1 MRSRSLVLAAAVSA
15 GLAACQTVPPPTKE
29 SSQWWSHVTTLASD
43 RFEGR
48 LTGSQGYDDAT
59 RYVAEQFRRF
69 GLEPAG
75 GDGYFQPVS
84 YEVQTIHPEQS
95 AITLEDAA
103 GQPHPLSIGDD
114 LVLNGGAEQPAR
126 IDETPLVFIGYGLH
140 LPEIG
145 LDDFAGV
152 DLQGKI
158 AVFMSGAPTGVP
170 GTLQAYAR
178 AEEFPRMLAAKGAV
192 GALVLQSPAAME
204 IPWDRTKQNYSLPGL
219 YLSEPDLRR
228 YRAPTLIGN
237 VNPAS
242 APRLFE
248 GSGQSFEAMTA
259 LSDAHQPLPH
269 FPLAVKLL
277 AQISA
282 DKARIKADNVVA
294 ELPGSDAKLANE
306 AVVLS
311 AHLDHL
317 GTVGPDSGKSIAGN
331 GIYHGVM
338 DNASGVASL
347 LEIARF
353 LQAGGD
359 RPKRSILFVAVG
371 GEEKGLL
378 GSRFFAA
385 HPSRHVGELAAD
397 INMDMFLPLFPLRR
411 LVALGAEESTLGEN
425 ARGLA
430 DRDHIQLIPDPAP
443 DHLIFVRSD
452 QYSFIRRGVPAI
464 TFEFA
469 ASTNEEQQMLNHW
482 MAERYH
488 GLADDLSQP
497 VDLAAADDYDRFL
510 LGLIERVANEDRA
523 PSWHDRSF
531 FKRFAS
537 APLK

>member
-1 MRSRSLVLAAAVSA
+1 MRTRSLLFAAAVTAALS
-15 GLAACQTVPPPTKE
+15 ACQTTPPPTRE
-29 SSQWWSHVTTLASD
+29 TSQWWSHVSALASD

-48 LTGSQGYDDAT
+48 LTGSQGYDEAT
-59 RYVAEQFRRF
+59 HYVADQFRRF

-75 GDGYFQPVS
+75 ADGYFQPVS
-84 YEVQTIHPEQS
+84 YEVQTIHPERS
-95 AITLEDAA
+95 SITLRDAA
-103 GQPHPLSIGDD
+103 GQTQPFAIGDD

-126 IDETPLVFIGYGLH
+126 IEETSLVFIGYGLH

-145 LDDFAGV
+145 IDDFAGV

-158 AVFMSGAPTGVP
+158 AVYMSGAPP
-170 GTLQAYAR
+170 GIPGNLQAYAR
-178 AEEFPRMLAAKGAV
+178 AEEFPRQLAAKGAV
-192 GALVLQSPAAME
+192 GALVLQSPAVME
-204 IPWDRTKQNYSLPGL
+204 IPWERTRQTYSLPGL

-248 GSGQSFEAMTA
+248 GSGQTFEAMTA
-259 LSDAHQPLPH
+259 LADAHQPLPH
-269 FPLAVKLL
+269 FPLAVRLA
-277 AQISA
+277 AQIAA
-282 DKARIKADNVVA
+282 DRAKIKADNVVA
-294 ELPGSDAKLANE
+294 ELPGSDPKLADE
-306 AVVLS
+306 AIVLS

-317 GTVGPDSGKSIAGN
+317 GTGKPDHGD
-331 GIYHGVM
+331 GIYHGAM

-347 LEIARF
+347 LEIARM
-353 LQAGGD
+353 LQASGD

-385 HPSRHVGELAAD
+385 HPTRHVGELAAD

-411 LVALGAEESTLGEN
+411 LVALGAEESTLGED
-425 ARGLA
+425 ARA
-430 DRDHIQLIPDPAP
+430 VAERDHIQLIPDPAP

-452 QYSFIRRGVPAI
+452 QYSFIRRGVPAV

-469 ASTNEEQQMLNHW
+469 AESPEQQQMLNHW

-488 GLADDLSQP
+488 GQADDLAQP
-497 VDLAAADDYDRFL
+497 VDLLAADDYDRFL
-510 LGLIERVANEDRA
+510 TALTERVANDVRA
-523 PSWHDRSF
+523 PSWHDKSF
-531 FKRFAS
+531 FKRFAG